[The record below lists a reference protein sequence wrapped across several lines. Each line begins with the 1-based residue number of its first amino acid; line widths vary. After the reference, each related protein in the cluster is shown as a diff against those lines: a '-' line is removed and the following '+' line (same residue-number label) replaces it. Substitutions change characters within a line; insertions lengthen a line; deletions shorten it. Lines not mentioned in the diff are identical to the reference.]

1 MGFITRAIG
10 RRIQKSLL
18 ESAQTPEGRAAIE
31 RGRRRR
37 LMMET
42 ARTIA
47 GRELDDQAA
56 LVELGEALPGDQDS
70 AREAIIDLAKLRN
83 NSLDDRAYGLL
94 TAAVDGTPARPI
106 DPAVRDQ
113 FLAEAQLGRMS
124 LSDAFE
130 QLASLE
136 PRLREFVR
144 RQLEGPPPKQGWSR
158 TKKGSELHLVG
169 RFADSPHDL
178 LKTDLAS
185 SVVREY
191 VGAGAYG
198 RAPRDDPTP
207 FFERR
212 KHTGGFTFALFEK
225 DTRPRAR
232 N

>member
-18 ESAQTPEGRAAIE
+18 ESAQTPEGQAAIE
-31 RGRRRR
+31 RGRRRW
-37 LMMET
+37 LVMET

-56 LVELGEALPGDQDS
+56 LVELGEVLPGDQDS
-70 AREAIIDLAKLRN
+70 AREAIVELAEHRN
-83 NSLDDRAYGLL
+83 SYLDDRAYRLL
-94 TAAVDGTPARPI
+94 TAVVDGTAVRPI

-113 FLAEAQLGRMS
+113 FLAEAQLGHMS
-124 LSDAFE
+124 LGDAFE
-130 QLASLE
+130 QLVSLE
-136 PRLREFVR
+136 PRLGEFVR
-144 RQLEGPPPKQGWSR
+144 RQSEGSPPKQGWSR
-158 TKKGSELHLVG
+158 TKDGSELHLVG
-169 RFADSPHDL
+169 RFAESPYDL
-178 LKTDLAS
+178 VKTDLAS

-198 RAPRDDPTP
+198 SAPRDDPTP